1 MYRAAAESPAGPP
14 RLSASQRMSQVTE
27 EAILAALRVVQ
38 DPDLHRDIVSLGF
51 VKDIK
56 ICDGNVAFKVELT
69 TPACPVKDLLQEEAR
84 AVVAALPGVTRV
96 EVEMTAQV
104 RSTKPAEPLIPGVK
118 NVIAIASGKGGV
130 GKSTVSAN
138 IAVSLARCGSK
149 VGLLDADI
157 YGPTIPLLMGAG
169 EQPALQGDKIVP
181 IERFGVKIMSMG
193 FFLEEGKAV
202 VWRGPM
208 IGKFLNQ
215 ILADVLWEDLDY
227 LIVDLPP
234 GTGDAAMS
242 LAQLI
247 PLTGVVVVMTPQ
259 DVAQTIANKA
269 VDMFRQLEAAGGRHV
284 PILGV
289 VENMSGFIC
298 PSCGVESPL
307 FRMGGGARAS
317 ENLGVAFLGAIPL
330 DPIITISGDS
340 GTPAVVMDP
349 ESRQA
354 DAFRKIAGLVA
365 ARVSTL
371 AITQD
376 GGRAE

>member
-1 MYRAAAESPAGPP
+1 MP
-14 RLSASQRMSQVTE
+14 QVNQDQV
-27 EAILAALRVVQ
+27 LDALRVVN
-38 DPDLHRDIVSLGF
+38 DPDLHRDIVALGF

-104 RSTKPAEPLIPGVK
+104 RASKPSEPLIPGVK
-118 NVIAIASGKGGV
+118 NVIAVASGKGGV
-130 GKSTVSAN
+130 GKSTVAAN
-138 IAVSLARCGSK
+138 LAVTLHRCGSS
-149 VGLLDADI
+149 VGLLDADV
-157 YGPTIPLLMGAG
+157 YGPTVPLLMGAD
-169 EQPALQGDKIVP
+169 EQPALVDGKIVP
-181 IERFGVKIMSMG
+181 VERFGVKIMSMG

-215 ILADVLWEDLDY
+215 ILADVTWDELDY

-234 GTGDAAMS
+234 GTGDAVMS
-242 LAQLI
+242 LSQLI
-247 PLTGVVVVMTPQ
+247 PLSGVVVVMTPQ
-259 DVAQTIANKA
+259 DVAQNIANKA

-289 VENMSGFIC
+289 VENMSGFVC
-298 PSCGVESPL
+298 PNCGTESPL
-307 FRMGGGARAS
+307 FRKGGGERAA
-317 ENLGVAFLGAIPL
+317 ERLGVPFLGAIPL
-330 DPIITISGDS
+330 DPTITISGDA

-354 DAFRKIAGLVA
+354 DAFRMIAGKVA

-371 AITQD
+371 AVLQ
-376 GGRAE
+376 AEQP